1 MTIEP
6 EVLKKIG
13 IYEEPNSAFAV
24 SSAGTPANYL
34 DFPYEEGSVTI
45 DGDQPL
51 LDPMAGKI
59 KMDAMSIQ
67 VLGATKCSVSL
78 KTVLHSHGLDLTGT
92 APAPTIATWAL
103 LRALKAM
110 LGGTVARASGGAT
123 AVVVGTTLSTVTVT
137 AGRGAD
143 FQKGGV
149 IACQTAAG
157 SPLIEA
163 REIKSVTGDVITV
176 KESFSAIPATGTA
189 VRGGVTVHM
198 TSDPDTSLQFLVE
211 GRELSDRFV
220 FCGLQGGLTI
230 ELPFGQATSLAK
242 LAMSF
247 TGPFWSRLADGGA
260 VPAGPS
266 YPVFQPV
273 RNVDAELTVP
283 TVGAVPRVLV
293 HQTEIKIEL
302 PGLAYEDVGSGAG
315 VQGVRRKRRMPGRPL
330 VRGSFTTPF
339 EDQAW
344 FQAFENRTAHAVFQ
358 QVGNL
363 PGQTVLFSVPTV
375 QLGQPKRAAAG
386 GIAALMVPFIGRND
400 EDVATPTTDLHDS
413 AFRIHFV

>member
-6 EVLKKIG
+6 EVLKRVG

-24 SSAGTPANYL
+24 SSAGTPANYI

-45 DGDQPL
+45 DGDQPF

-59 KMDAMSIQ
+59 KMDAMSLQ
-67 VLGATKCSVSL
+67 VLGPTKCTVAL
-78 KTVLHSHGLDLTGT
+78 KSTLHSHGLDLTGT
-92 APAPTIATWAL
+92 IPAPTTTTWAL

-110 LGGTVARASGGAT
+110 LGGTFARASGGAT
-123 AVVVGTTLSTVTVT
+123 LVLAGTTATAVTVS
-137 AGRGAD
+137 AGRGVD
-143 FQKGGV
+143 FAKSGV
-149 IACQTAAG
+149 IACQCVSG
-157 SPLIEA
+157 SSVLEA
-163 REIKSVTGDVITV
+163 REIKSITGDVITV
-176 KESFSAIPATGTA
+176 KQAFSAAPVTGTS

-198 TSDPDTSLQFLVE
+198 TSDPDTTLQFLVE

-220 FCGLQGGLTI
+220 FCGLQGGMTI

-242 LAMSF
+242 LAFSLA
-247 TGPFWSRLADGGA
+247 GPFWTRLADGGA
-260 VPAGPS
+260 VPTSPIYS
-266 YPVFQPV
+266 VFQPV

-283 TVGAVPRVLV
+283 TVGSTTRVLV

-302 PGLAYEDVGSGAG
+302 PGLTYEDVPSGAG

-339 EDQAW
+339 EDQSW
-344 FQAFENRTAHAVFQ
+344 FQEFEGRTSRAVFQ
-358 QVGNL
+358 QIGNL
-363 PGQTVLFSVPTV
+363 AGQTVLISIPTV
-375 QLGQPKRAAAG
+375 QIQQPKRVAAG
-386 GIAALMVPFIGRND
+386 GIAGLMVPFIGRND
-400 EDVATPTTDLHDS
+400 EDVATPTTDAHDS